1 MLTFGEFIAVF
12 GLVVSVFMLGYR
24 IGRDKRTDEKSL
36 KQK

>member
-1 MLTFGEFIAVF
+1 MLSFGEFIVVV

-24 IGRDKRTDEKSL
+24 IGRGKSTDEKSL